1 MCLYRLC
8 SFLCLF
14 WLLGGQVMAEVPAR
28 LEVPESITGVTTL
41 DAEGLIG
48 LVQRQPGLVLIDS
61 RVPADRHQGYIQGSI
76 SLPDTQTACATLGDL
91 LNDMDT
97 PVLFYCN
104 GVKCGRS
111 VITAVIARDCGYRK
125 VFWFRGGFEEWKQK
139 GYPFLQQ

>member
-1 MCLYRLC
+1 MKLYRQRL
-8 SFLCLF
+8 FLCLF
-14 WLLGGQVMAEVPAR
+14 WLLGGQVMAEAPLR
-28 LEVPESITGVTTL
+28 LEVPESIPGVTTL
-41 DAEGLIG
+41 DAEGMIG

-76 SLPDTQTACATLGDL
+76 SLPDTQTACVTLGDL
-91 LNDMDT
+91 LTSMDT
-97 PVLFYCN
+97 PALFYCN

-111 VITAVIARDCGYRK
+111 VITAEIARDCGYRQ